1 MKTGLTK
8 QEKTTEIWFDEKEP
22 IIYIKTHNTNLKN
35 RLKKYARRYSVQ
47 CRLTAE
53 DRETGC
59 MEFEIEKG
67 RLSFRLTAPYTEE
80 RRAAASKYAKEHNP
94 FSK

>member
-22 IIYIKTHNTNLKN
+22 IIYIKNHNTNLKN
-35 RLKKYARRYSVQ
+35 RLAKYSNKYPTQ

-53 DRETGC
+53 CNETGC

-67 RLSFRLTAPYTEE
+67 RLSFRLTVPYSEE
-80 RRAAASKYAKEHNP
+80 RRASASSKYAR
-94 FSK
+94 